1 MRPTPHLHAA
11 RRLEEIRL
19 SVVVPVYNEIATI
32 APLIRRI
39 RECALP
45 ALEIVVV
52 DDHSSDG
59 TRDCVSAFHDVRHAT
74 PPRSED
80 PFGCLGDL
88 VSALL

>member
-1 MRPTPHLHAA
+1 
-11 RRLEEIRL
+11 
-19 SVVVPVYNEIATI
+19 
-32 APLIRRI
+32 
-39 RECALP
+39 
-45 ALEIVVV
+45 VVV